1 MNVRVDGV
9 RVLMSCGVKKPLPQ
23 TSEVPTL
30 RKNGEGW
37 GTPYRGRTSSRTPA
51 PLAAKTRTQEVK
63 IPTPSTALRARL
75 CRKERDKDGA
85 PANRPNFNSLH
96 RVLRLRAFR
105 AVAVPSADARLR
117 GKSRRMRRLAW
128 FLLRGRGRD
137 GDEWRCF

>member
-37 GTPYRGRTSSRTPA
+37 GTPYRGRASSRRPG

-96 RVLRLRAFR
+96 LVFCIPAFR
-105 AVAVPSADARLR
+105 AVAVLSAGARLR

-128 FLLRGRGRD
+128 FFLRGRVRD
-137 GDEWRCF
+137 GGEWRCF

>member
-37 GTPYRGRTSSRTPA
+37 GTPGRGRTSSRRPG

-63 IPTPSTALRARL
+63 IPP
-75 CRKERDKDGA
+75 
-85 PANRPNFNSLH
+85 
-96 RVLRLRAFR
+96 LRLRSGQGS
-105 AVAVPSADARLR
+105 VAKNATRMGHPPIAPILIRCIVFYVSGRFGRLR
-117 GKSRRMRRLAW
+117 
-128 FLLRGRGRD
+128 FLQQMPGFAVSLVECAGSLGFCS
-137 GDEWRCF
+137 GAEAGM